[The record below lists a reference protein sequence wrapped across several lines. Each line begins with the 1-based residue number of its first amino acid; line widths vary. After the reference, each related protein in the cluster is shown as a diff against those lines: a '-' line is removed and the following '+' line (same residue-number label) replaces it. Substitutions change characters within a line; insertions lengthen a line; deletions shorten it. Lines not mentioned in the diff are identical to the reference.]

1 MDVINAVQAKSYL
14 KQQSFW
20 RRWWLLWGLLGYLC
34 SAGFANAEVFRCV
47 EAGRIVF
54 QDQPCSRGVAAPV
67 TAAEK
72 PVASA
77 SSAAVNSQNRTLFWQ
92 LNRGPARFYLLG
104 SIHFGRPEMYPL
116 PAPIM
121 QAFAA
126 ADALVVEINM
136 TAVDPLQVAQ
146 LFAASG
152 MYPPGESLRQHLDE
166 VTWQRLVKAMVK
178 LGAPEQL
185 VAMQKPWLAAL
196 TLESLSIK
204 QAGYDE
210 ALGID
215 LYFLNQ
221 AAGKK
226 KIIEL
231 ETAVRQAELLA
242 GLSEAAQLA
251 MLRDS
256 LRVMDDSKEYY
267 QRMLDAWSKGD
278 GAALEKMMNESFG
291 AAAGDKEVETVLM
304 TARNKNMTESLE
316 RLAKQGGTY
325 FVVLGAGHFV
335 GNDGIVERLK
345 QKGFSAQ
352 QQ

>member
-1 MDVINAVQAKSYL
+1 MINVL
-14 KQQSFW
+14 KTRSFLNQRNFW
-20 RRWWLLWGLLGYLC
+20 RRWWLMWGLLAYLG
-34 SAGFANAEVFRCV
+34 SAGLANAEAYRCV
-47 EAGRIVF
+47 ESGRIVF

-72 PVASA
+72 PTASV
-77 SSAAVNSQNRTLFWQ
+77 SSAAANSQNRALFWQ
-92 LNRGPARFYLLG
+92 LNRGPARLYLLG

-166 VTWQRLVKAMVK
+166 VSWQRLVRAMAK

-221 AAGKK
+221 AVGKK

-231 ETAVRQAELLA
+231 ETAAKQAELLA

-256 LRVMDDSKEYY
+256 LRVMDDSTEYY
-267 QRMLDAWSKGD
+267 QRMLSAWSKGD
-278 GAALEKMMNESFG
+278 GPALEKMMDESFG
-291 AAAGDKEVETVLM
+291 ASASDKEVETVLM
-304 TARNKNMTESLE
+304 SARNKSMTESLE

-335 GNDGIVERLK
+335 GNDGVVERLK
-345 QKGFSAQ
+345 QKGFSVQ